1 MQLCDLESNYVKHA
15 IKDLERMKTMS
26 GIRDYSMAYF
36 FAQQG
41 LEKLLKAFIQ
51 TNVSEHLD
59 VTSYQSLMKS
69 HNLKILVKACSKIV
83 PDLKSAN
90 REILSLAT
98 SYYYE
103 SRYPSSTEYSYDYEV
118 LDIFEEE
125 YNHLTQE
132 LEFIMDKLE
141 DYLNEMQPTSE
152 F

>member
-1 MQLCDLESNYVKHA
+1 
-15 IKDLERMKTMS
+15 MKTMS
-26 GIRDYSMAYF
+26 GIRDYSMDYF
-36 FAQQG
+36 FGQQG

-59 VTSYQSLMKS
+59 ASSYQSLMKS
-69 HNLKILVKACSKIV
+69 HNLKILVKACTKIV
-83 PDLKSAN
+83 PDLTSVN

-103 SRYPSSTEYSYDYEV
+103 SRYPSSTEYSYDYEF

-132 LEFIMDKLE
+132 LEYIMDKLE
-141 DYLNEMQPTSE
+141 KYLNCHLPTHE